1 MIHGVYTAALGA
13 ALLAA
18 APSALYR
25 RVSRGVPLR
34 LPQRLGYGPRRAG
47 RPCGWIHAVSV
58 GESIA
63 AVPIVDGLRRLVP
76 DVPLVMTTVTE
87 TGARIVADRFG
98 RSVEHRFFPLDFPG
112 AVRRGPRPPR
122 LEPLH
127 QHRARLL
134 GG

>member
-18 APSALYR
+18 APGALYR

-34 LPQRLGYGPRRAG
+34 LVQRLGYVPARGD

-63 AVPIVDGLRRLVP
+63 ATPIVHGLRRLRP
-76 DVPLVMTTVTE
+76 DLPLVMTTVTE
-87 TGARIVADRFG
+87 TGARVVDDRFRG
-98 RSVEHRFFPLDFPG
+98 AVEHRFFPLDFPG
-112 AVRRGPRPPR
+112 AARRAIA
-122 LEPLH
+122 
-127 QHRARLL
+127 ARTS
-134 GG
+134 